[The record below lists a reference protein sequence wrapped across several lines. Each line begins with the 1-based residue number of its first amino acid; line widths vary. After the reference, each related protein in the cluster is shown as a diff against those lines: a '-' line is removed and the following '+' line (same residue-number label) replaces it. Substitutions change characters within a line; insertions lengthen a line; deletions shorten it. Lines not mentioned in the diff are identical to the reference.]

1 MLGRTFSAADDRP
14 GAPLVVL
21 LGARVW
27 QQDFAAAADIVGRV
41 IRVNGEAATII
52 GLMPV
57 GFAFPFYGEVFVPR
71 RLQAGEGEDIEIVAR
86 LKAGVEVSQARAE
99 LESVAPTLGRTLS
112 GQPHDPRSVL
122 TPLTRLFA
130 VALSRT

>member
-52 GLMPV
+52 GVMPV
-57 GFAFPFYGEVFVPR
+57 GFAFPFYAEVFVPR
-71 RLQAGEGEDIEIVAR
+71 RLQAGEGEDTEIVER
-86 LKAGVEVSQARAE
+86 LKAGVEGSQARPA
-99 LESVAPTLGRTLS
+99 LEGAATTVGRRLS
-112 GQPHDPRSVL
+112 GQREDRQEDVEGEG
-122 TPLTRLFA
+122 
-130 VALSRT
+130 V